1 MKQVK
6 FLDTDNNEIHGGL
19 LLDNGDIICACCGGI
34 IPADEIGPGEKSH
47 AIILKI
53 YENWIDFSEFI
64 ID

>member
-6 FLDTDNNEIHGGL
+6 FFDTEDNDIHGGL
-19 LLDNGDIICACCGGI
+19 LLDNGDIVCACCGRI
-34 IPADEIGPGEKSH
+34 IPADEIGPGEKCQ

-53 YENWIDFSEFI
+53 YEDWADFSKFI